1 MITPRFKVKTQ
12 LSLAF
17 GALVVMVLV
26 VAALS
31 LLSLSSAN
39 SKFTDYVHGI
49 QAQSDLASSMRD
61 AVSRRAVAVRNLVL
75 VTEASDI
82 DKELKLVLQA
92 DKDVQ
97 KDLAV
102 LTQAIAKGGAIP
114 ESTRGLLADLS
125 RIESVYGPV
134 ARDIVR
140 LATAGQHQAAV
151 AKIDQECRP
160 LLAELTGKA
169 GDFVADAGL
178 RAAETNKATVE
189 SFSQQ
194 RSILIVA
201 CVAAL
206 AMAIVSGVIITRR
219 LARALGAEPAE
230 LGLAAQ
236 RVAGGDLSPLENIH
250 TMTDG
255 SVMASLAAMQRSLA
269 GMVAQVRN
277 ASDSI
282 VTGSTEIA
290 TGARDLSMR
299 TEQQA
304 SALQQTSATMEEL
317 SSTVRHN
324 ADNALQAN
332 QLAQGASTV
341 AQQGGDTVGQVVVTM
356 RGINESARRISEI
369 IGVIDSIAFQTN
381 ILALNAA
388 VEAARAGEQGRG
400 FAVVAGEVRNLAQ
413 RSAQAAREIKTLITD
428 SVAQVETGS
437 ALVERAG
444 RTMEEVVS
452 SIKRV
457 TDIVGEISAAS
468 REQSNGV
475 AQVGIA
481 VNQMDEATQ
490 QNAALVEE
498 SSAAASSLQQQAQ
511 ELFDAV
517 STFKLKPA
525 SVPTLGMAPRS
536 LRLASPQK

>member
-97 KDLAV
+97 KDLAA

-114 ESTRGLLADLS
+114 ESTRGLLADLT

-236 RVAGGDLSPLENIH
+236 RVAGGDLSPLENFH

-369 IGVIDSIAFQTN
+369 IGVIDFIAFQTN

>member
-97 KDLAV
+97 KDLAA

-114 ESTRGLLADLS
+114 ESTRGLLADLT

-219 LARALGAEPAE
+219 LARALGADPAE

-236 RVAGGDLSPLENIH
+236 RVAGGDLSPLENFH

-332 QLAQGASTV
+332 QLAQGAFTV
-341 AQQGGDTVGQVVVTM
+341 AQQGGDTMGQVVVTM

>member
-82 DKELKLVLQA
+82 EKELKLVLQA

-97 KDLAV
+97 KDLAA

-140 LATAGQHQAAV
+140 LAMAGQHQAAV

>member
-97 KDLAV
+97 KDLAA

-140 LATAGQHQAAV
+140 LAMAGQHQAAV

-304 SALQQTSATMEEL
+304 SALQQTSATIEEL

>member
-75 VTEASDI
+75 VTEASDL

-97 KDLAV
+97 KDLAA

-114 ESTRGLLADLS
+114 ESTRGLLADLT

-236 RVAGGDLSPLENIH
+236 RVAGGDLSPLENFH

>member
-1 MITPRFKVKTQ
+1 MIPIRLKVKTQ

-17 GALVVMVLV
+17 GALVIMVLV

-39 SKFTDYVHGI
+39 GKFIGYVHGI
-49 QAQSDLASSMRD
+49 EAQSDLASGMRD
-61 AVSRRAVAVRNLVL
+61 AVSRRAIAVRNLVL
-75 VTEASDI
+75 VTAPSDI
-82 DKELKLVLQA
+82 DKELKLVREA
-92 DKDVQ
+92 DEEVQ
-97 KDLAV
+97 KDLAA
-102 LTQAIAKGGAIP
+102 LTQAVAKDGAIP
-114 ESTRGLLADLS
+114 ESTRGLLNDLT

-140 LATAGQHQAAV
+140 LAMAGQHQAAV
-151 AKIDQECRP
+151 TKIDKECRP

-169 GDFVADAGL
+169 GDFVADAGV
-178 RAAETNKATVE
+178 RATKMEEATVE
-189 SFSQQ
+189 SFSHQ
-194 RSILIVA
+194 RSILTVA
-201 CVAAL
+201 CLAAL
-206 AMAIVSGVIITRR
+206 ALAIVSGVVITSR

-236 RVAGGDLSPLENIH
+236 RVAEGDLSPLESTH
-250 TMTDG
+250 ALTDG

-269 GMVAQVRN
+269 SMVAQVRH

-290 TGARDLSMR
+290 AGARDLSLR

-324 ADNALQAN
+324 ADNAQQAN
-332 QLAQGASTV
+332 RLAQGASGV
-341 AQQGGDTVGQVVVTM
+341 AQQGGEAVDQVVVTM
-356 RGINESARRISEI
+356 RGINESSRRIAEI

-400 FAVVAGEVRNLAQ
+400 FAVVASEVRSLAQ
-413 RSAQAAREIKTLITD
+413 RSAQAAREIKALITD
-428 SVAQVETGS
+428 SVTQVEAGS

-468 REQSNGV
+468 TEQSSGV
-475 AQVGIA
+475 AQVNLA

-511 ELFDAV
+511 DLFKAV
-517 STFKLKPA
+517 SSFKLQPP
-525 SVPTLGMAPRS
+525 SGMALGLSPQS
-536 LRLASPQK
+536 LRLASPQN

>member
-1 MITPRFKVKTQ
+1 MQHTRLTVKKQ
-12 LSLAF
+12 LGLAF
-17 GALVVMVLV
+17 GALVIMVLV
-26 VAALS
+26 VSTLS
-31 LLSLSSAN
+31 LRSLSSAN
-39 SKFTDYVHGI
+39 DNFNGYVHGI
-49 QAQSDLASSMRD
+49 QAQSDMASSMRD
-61 AVSRRAVAVRNLVL
+61 AVSRRAIAVRNLVL
-75 VTEASDI
+75 VTERSDI
-82 DKELKLVLQA
+82 DKELTLVRKA
-92 DKDVQ
+92 DEDVQ
-97 KDLAV
+97 KDLAA
-102 LTQAIAKGGAIP
+102 LTQSIAKDGVAP
-114 ESTRGLLADLS
+114 PSTRGLLNELT
-125 RIESVYGPV
+125 RIESSYGPV

-140 LATAGQHQAAV
+140 LAVAGEHQAAV
-151 AKIDQECRP
+151 TKIDKECRP

-169 GDFVADAGL
+169 GDFVADADL
-178 RAAETNKATVE
+178 RAQATQEAASE
-189 SFSQQ
+189 SLASQ
-194 RSILIVA
+194 RNILIVA
-201 CVAAL
+201 CLAAL
-206 AMAIVSGVIITRR
+206 AMAIASGVVIARR
-219 LARALGAEPAE
+219 LVRALGAEPAE

-236 RVAGGDLSPLENIH
+236 RVAEGDLSPLETTH
-250 TMTDG
+250 ALADG

-269 GMVAQVRN
+269 SMVTQVRN

-290 TGARDLSMR
+290 AGARDLSLR

-324 ADNALQAN
+324 ADNAQQAN
-332 QLAQGASTV
+332 QLAQGASGV
-341 AQQGGDTVGQVVVTM
+341 AQQGGEAVGQVVVTM
-356 RGINESARRISEI
+356 RGINESSRRIAEI

-388 VEAARAGEQGRG
+388 VEAARAGDQGRG
-400 FAVVAGEVRNLAQ
+400 FAVVASEVRSLAQ
-413 RSAQAAREIKTLITD
+413 RSAQAAREIKSLITD
-428 SVAQVETGS
+428 SVTQVEAGS

-468 REQSNGV
+468 TEQSSGV
-475 AQVGIA
+475 AQVNLA

-511 ELFDAV
+511 ELFAAV
-517 STFKLKPA
+517 STFKLQPA
-525 SVPTLGMAPRS
+525 SRAALG
-536 LRLASPQK
+536 LSPQLQ